1 MLALRSGHIGCAGA
15 MRNRSTLLVAL
26 LAAAPYSSAAQAYSE
41 LNIGDARAR
50 FYANGRVSL
59 SQSPGPSNFEV
70 PIGSGASVLYAGGMW
85 MGGETN
91 GGLLR
96 VSKSFYAQD
105 ETESFYPG
113 PLSLSFGYTDAATSQ
128 AYNQVWNVTREQV
141 ERHLLF
147 FTCMA
152 DPSCSINDEFPTGYI
167 IPSGIATWPAM
178 GNGAANYEAYLAP
191 FFDFDQDGTYDAQAG
206 DAPCILG
213 DQALFSV
220 FGDYLSLSAGQPAL
234 RVEVQQM
241 PFAFA
246 SGDPALDQT
255 VFVRY
260 HLINRSNQ
268 TYNNMMIGFFNDFD
282 LGCANDDFIGCDP
295 SRNLAY
301 VYNWSDFDPTC
312 LGTVGYGQQ
321 PPAFGMVLL
330 KGPLQDPDGQANPA
344 GSLLP
349 QWNGHGFGD
358 NFVDNE
364 RHGLS
369 HFLYFNRETPNVAAT
384 DPVIP
389 QHYYNY
395 MRGIWRDGVTMT
407 YGGNGY
413 STSPDAIPARFM
425 YPGANDPVG
434 AGTGGLPQA
443 PWSDADMTLVDRRG
457 VMSSGPITLEPGEHV
472 DLLFAYVYA
481 RAGSGGAFA
490 SVAALQARV
499 DSVRAFAQTLP
510 IWDVPEN
517 QPYAGMCVD
526 HATIGIGEASATR
539 ALTFYP
545 SPADDIAHF
554 AAPLALVGGVLTLR
568 DATGRIVQQQRIQAD
583 RNTIDLSGLAIGV
596 YSCEAMTRKAR
607 YTGRLVKQ

>member
-1 MLALRSGHIGCAGA
+1 ML
-15 MRNRSTLLVAL
+15 NRSTLLVTV
-26 LAAAPYSSAAQAYSE
+26 LAAVPCFSSAQAYSE
-41 LNIGDARAR
+41 LNVGDARAR

-59 SQSPGPSNFEV
+59 SDSPGPSNFEV
-70 PIGSGASVLYAGGMW
+70 PIGGGASALYAGGLW
-85 MGGETN
+85 MGGVTN
-91 GGLLR
+91 NGSLR
-96 VSKSFYAQD
+96 LSRTLYDQAGSVSFH
-105 ETESFYPG
+105 PG
-113 PLSLSFGYTDAATSQ
+113 PLSLSLGYTDAATSQ

-152 DPSCSINDEFPTGYI
+152 DPNCSINDVFPTGYI

-178 GNGAANYEAYLAP
+178 GNSAANYEAYLAP

-220 FGDYLSLSAGQPAL
+220 FSDYLSLSSGQPAL
-234 RVEVQQM
+234 RIEVQQM

-282 LGCANDDFIGCDP
+282 LGCSNDDFIGCDP

-312 LGTVGYGQQ
+312 LGAVGYGAQ
-321 PPAFGMVLL
+321 PPAFGMVQL
-330 KGPLQDPDGQANPA
+330 KGPLLDPDSQANPA
-344 GSLLP
+344 GNLLP

-358 NFVDNE
+358 DIVDNE

-369 HFLYFNRETPNVAAT
+369 HFLYFNRESSNAAVT
-384 DPVIP
+384 DPAIP

-395 MRGIWRDGVTMT
+395 MRGIWKDGAPMT

-413 STSPDAIPARFM
+413 STLPGAVQSAYM

-434 AGTGGLPQA
+434 AGTSGQAQA
-443 PWSDADMTLVDRRG
+443 PWSDTDMTFVDRRG
-457 VMSSGPITLEPGEHV
+457 VMSTGPITLEPGEHV

-481 RAGSGGAFA
+481 RAASGGAIA
-490 SVAALQARV
+490 SVAELQARV
-499 DSVRAFAQTLP
+499 DSIRAFAQTLP
-510 IWDVPEN
+510 VWEVPEN
-517 QPYAGMCVD
+517 QPYAGMC
-526 HATIGIGEASATR
+526 AASAPYGVLEHGQRGT
-539 ALTFYP
+539 LMIHP
-545 SPADDIAHF
+545 SPASDEAYFF
-554 AAPLALVGGVLTLR
+554 APMHLAGGMLTLR
-568 DATGRIVQQQRIQAD
+568 DATGRTVLQQRIMPD
-583 RNTIDLSGLAIGV
+583 RNSIDVNGLAKGV
-596 YSCEAMTRKAR
+596 YLSEAVAR
-607 YTGRLVKQ
+607 DARFTGRIVKE